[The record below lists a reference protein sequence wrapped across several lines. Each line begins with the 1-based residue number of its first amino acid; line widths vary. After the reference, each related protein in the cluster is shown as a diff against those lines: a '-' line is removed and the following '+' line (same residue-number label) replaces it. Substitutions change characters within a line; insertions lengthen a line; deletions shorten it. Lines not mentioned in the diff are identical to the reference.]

1 MEADS
6 EWATLAKTNFIVVGS
21 DALTSLLASVTSQD
35 SGLTERNIEMKDLVD
50 DELCRTLSKL
60 SSAGVKVALTYIKNL
75 IDFKLEAASDK
86 TPFDLIETR
95 ILELIQENIK
105 GEEFE
110 KKKKEI

>member
-1 MEADS
+1 M
-6 EWATLAKTNFIVVGS
+6 LG
-21 DALTSLLASVTSQD
+21 LL
-35 SGLTERNIEMKDLVD
+35 
-50 DELCRTLSKL
+50 
-60 SSAGVKVALTYIKNL
+60 NL
-75 IDFKLEAASDK
+75 IDFKLEDASDK